1 MALANKLID
10 SWRDAYSVRR
20 VFGDPIEKDGLVI
33 IPVAMV
39 SGGGGGGSG
48 PAESTGD
55 GDGEVESGG
64 GFGGMARPVGVF
76 VVSAEDVQWRPAFDV
91 TVLGL
96 AGLALG
102 GLVALVLGRA
112 LRRKR

>member
-39 SGGGGGGSG
+39 SG